1 MEAVPHV
8 AVAPFTVVAPGR
20 VNLIGEHT
28 DYNDGFVLP
37 LAIDRHVALRIR
49 PRSDRLVVAGSG
61 IEQEPVVFDPA
72 APVRPPVG
80 TWSSYLFGVLAGYRG
95 LGYDPPGFEA
105 EITSTLPVGA
115 GLSSSAALEV
125 AIAVAV
131 ETLCGRAVA
140 PLDRALLCQR
150 AEHDYAGVPCGIMD
164 QFAVC
169 FGRAGH
175 ALLIDCRSRQVRHV
189 PLDPAVRVLVFDS
202 GVRHRLADGDYA
214 VRREQCRQACVALG
228 VASLRD
234 LDGRHA
240 ETSLPAPLA
249 SRARHVVTEN
259 VRVAAFVAALAARDW
274 VAAGRLMKESHR
286 SLAVDYEVSCPELDT
301 LVALADRL
309 AGVFGCRM
317 TGGGFGGCVV
327 ALVAADR
334 AADAGRML
342 AQAYRGATGIDAS
355 WFITT
360 AADGAAVVT

>member
-1 MEAVPHV
+1 MEAAPHAV
-8 AVAPFTVVAPGR
+8 VAPFTVIAPGR

-49 PRSDRLVVAGSG
+49 PRSDRLVVLSTSL
-61 IEQEPVVFDPA
+61 ERQPVVFDPA
-72 APVRPPVG
+72 TSERPVIG
-80 TWSSYLFGVLAGYRG
+80 HWSSYLLGVLAGYRG
-95 LGYDPPGFEA
+95 LGCEPPGFEA
-105 EITSTLPVGA
+105 DVGGTLPVGA

-125 AIAVAV
+125 ATAVAI
-131 ETLCGRAVA
+131 ETLCRSTLE

-214 VRREQCRQACVALG
+214 VRREQCRQACAGLG

-234 LDGRHA
+234 LDGLPA
-240 ETSLPAPLA
+240 TASLPPPLEA
-249 SRARHVVTEN
+249 RARHVVTEN
-259 VRVAAFVAALAARDW
+259 VRVAAFVAALEARDW
-274 VAAGRLMKESHR
+274 VAAGRLMKESHH

-301 LVALADRL
+301 LVALAERL
-309 AGVFGCRM
+309 PGVFGCRM

-327 ALVAADR
+327 ALVAADH
-334 AADAGRML
+334 ATEAGQML

-355 WFITT
+355 WFVTD
-360 AADGAAVVT
+360 AAGGAVVVP